1 LDGGGWSL
9 RRRAFDRVSLRTH
22 PAAIISIAMCG
33 GKS

>member
-1 LDGGGWSL
+1 M
-9 RRRAFDRVSLRTH
+9 RRAFERVSFRTH